1 VAITLVGALK
11 RFVGLSTDTFPS
23 GVCIGST
30 YWAWDTSVKYI
41 CYDGDNWAKADQLT
55 TRNLSAEDGSN
66 IISEDGKKIVDKIT

>member
-1 VAITLVGALK
+1 MAIALVGALK

-23 GVCIGST
+23 GVGVGST